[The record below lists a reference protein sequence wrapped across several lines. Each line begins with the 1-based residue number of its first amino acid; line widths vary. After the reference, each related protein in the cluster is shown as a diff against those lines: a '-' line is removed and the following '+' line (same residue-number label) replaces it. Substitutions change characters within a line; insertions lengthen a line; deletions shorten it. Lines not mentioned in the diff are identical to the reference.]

1 MSTFLKMGIDVGG
14 TNTDAVIL
22 DQKNRVLEKVKSP
35 TSADVS
41 EGIENAMALVL
52 QRSGVSPDEIRY
64 CMLGTTHCVN
74 AILERRGLDRV
85 AVIRIGA
92 PASKAI
98 PPLYDWP
105 ADLRDAVCHES
116 HFVEGGNE
124 FDGRL
129 IGELNESKLRSIAA
143 GLNGNVKAVAVTSI
157 FSPVSGDHENTAREI
172 LKETNGDSLF
182 VSVSHEI
189 ATIGLLERENAT
201 VLNSA
206 LRSVSKT
213 AVQAFRSA
221 VTKLGLQAALYLGQ
235 NDGTLMNVDAALRY
249 PILTVA
255 SGPTNSIRGAG
266 FLAGVKNSIVVDVGG
281 TSTDIGLLK
290 DGFPMES
297 ARPVTIGGVR
307 TNFRMPDMLSFGLG
321 GGSRIRQGPST
332 TVGPDSVGY
341 RLTEDAIAFGGSTL
355 TATDVAVALGRCK
368 LGDVRLTRSIP
379 RETLKMVDALVH
391 ETIAEGID
399 KVRVTPEPL
408 PVVLV
413 GGGSVLLKN
422 HIRGVSHVIRPDHFD
437 VANAIGV
444 AIAEIGADVD
454 TIFTYD
460 SVSRQ
465 EGIERASEMAV
476 NRAVESGADRRQTR
490 IANVEEIPLTY
501 LPGNAVRVRVKA
513 CGALASPSSGAVAA

>member
-1 MSTFLKMGIDVGG
+1 MFLKLGIDVGG

-22 DQKNRVLEKVKSP
+22 DHKNQVLEKVKSP
-35 TSADVS
+35 TSVDVS
-41 EGIENAMALVL
+41 GGIENAMTLVIKK
-52 QRSGVSPDEIRY
+52 SGVSPEEIRY

-105 ADLRDAVCHES
+105 TDLRDAVCHQT
-116 HFVEGGNE
+116 HLVEGGNE

-129 IGELNESKLRSIAA
+129 IGELNETKIRSIAA
-143 GLNGNVKAVAVTSI
+143 ELDSHVKAVAITSI
-157 FSPVSGDHENTAREI
+157 FSPVSGDQEKAARQI
-172 LKETNGDSLF
+172 LKDAIGDSLF

-206 LRSVSKT
+206 LRSVSRT

-221 VTKLGLQAALYLGQ
+221 VTKLGLPAALYLGQ

-255 SGPTNSIRGAG
+255 SGPTNSIRGAA
-266 FLAGVKNSIVVDVGG
+266 FLAGVKDSIVVDVGG

-297 ARPVTIGGVR
+297 ARPVSIGGVR
-307 TNFRMPDMLSFGLG
+307 TNFRMPDMLSIGLG
-321 GGSRIRQGPST
+321 GGSRIHHGPST

-368 LGDVRLTRSIP
+368 LGDAKLTRSIP
-379 RETLKMVDALVH
+379 REMLKIVDGIVH

-422 HIRGVSHVIRPDHFD
+422 RLRGVSQVIRPDHFD

-460 SVSRQ
+460 TVSRQ
-465 EGIERASEMAV
+465 EGIERASQMAV
-476 NRAVESGADRRQTR
+476 NRAVESGADRKSTR

-513 CGALASPSSGAVAA
+513 CGTLASPGAVEA